1 MSISDVFDDIK
12 EAYEHEDEII
22 NVRRVSRDRREEALA
37 AVTPACECQGHVGER
52 ASEVMGDGRA
62 GRERRSGQQR
72 CDGCRK
78 PRGCR

>member
-1 MSISDVFDDIK
+1 MVSISDVFDDIK

-22 NVRRVSRDRREEALA
+22 DVRRVSRDRREQALA
-37 AVTPACECQGHVGER
+37 AVTPACECQGHVRER

-72 CDGCRK
+72 CDG
-78 PRGCR
+78 GCR